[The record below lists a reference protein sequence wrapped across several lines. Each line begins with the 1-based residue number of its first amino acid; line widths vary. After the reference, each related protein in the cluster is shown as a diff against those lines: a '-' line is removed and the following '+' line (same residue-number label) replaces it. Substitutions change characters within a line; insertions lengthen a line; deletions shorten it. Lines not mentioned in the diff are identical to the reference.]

1 MSRYVTAQAVRSL
14 SLRLSDRDWQVVE
27 HVSTLRFVSGHQLT
41 RLCFTSSDDAPANAR
56 AARRALLRLVRLG
69 ILDRL
74 PRAIGGVRAG
84 SAGYV
89 YRLGLAG
96 QRVAEARGWQ
106 PQRPKRRSQVP
117 GLLFVRHTLAIAELH
132 TRLIEC
138 ERSGRLELLAL
149 EAEPSC
155 HRLYDGLGLQR
166 RSLKPDSYVRLGIGP
181 YEDSYFIEVDRATL
195 GSRAL
200 ESQLQRY
207 IAYYRSGQEQAE
219 RGVFP
224 KVLWLAESPE
234 RVGVIADCI
243 RALPTTHRELFA
255 VALLDQATTLMLEKS

>member
-14 SLRLSDRDWQVVE
+14 SLRLSDRDWQVIQR
-27 HVSTLRFVSGHQLT
+27 VSTLRFVSGAQLT
-41 RLCFTSSDDAPANAR
+41 RLCFTSSDDAANAR
-56 AARRALLRLVRLG
+56 AARRALLRLVRLS
-69 ILDRL
+69 ILERL

-106 PQRPKRRSQVP
+106 PQRQRRRSQVP

-155 HRLYDGLGLQR
+155 HRFYDGLGLQR
-166 RSLKPDSYVRLGIGP
+166 RSLKPDSYARLG
-181 YEDSYFIEVDRATL
+181 DRA
-195 GSRAL
+195 
-200 ESQLQRY
+200 
-207 IAYYRSGQEQAE
+207 
-219 RGVFP
+219 V
-224 KVLWLAESPE
+224 
-234 RVGVIADCI
+234 
-243 RALPTTHRELFA
+243 
-255 VALLDQATTLMLEKS
+255 